1 MAKNGMTLVVRLP
14 LVDAPDLREKVVTA
28 LTEFMNETVTR
39 ITLDSIRIDLPLANA
54 DELKE
59 KTCRSVN
66 SMVSE
71 EVSNL
76 VRSSIRIDQD
86 LSQVYAQ
93 C

>member
-1 MAKNGMTLVVRLP
+1 MQKNGMTLVVKLP
-14 LVDAPDLREKVVTA
+14 LVDTPELREKVVNA

-54 DELKE
+54 EELKE
-59 KTCRSVN
+59 RTCKSVN

-76 VRSSIRIDQD
+76 VRSSIRIDQEMN
-86 LSQVYAQ
+86 QAYAQ